1 MMLLTVLG
9 LFTCLGTKIIT
20 LYIFNFLLPKL
31 RNLQANTDKIA
42 DNLGEKEILSRNNIK
57 HHSLMQNSEK
67 IVLCQTDT
75 SGMWTFLN
83 PVWTEITGF
92 TRAESIGQS
101 FLNYVHPEDRQY
113 NLDLFQILCQCQT
126 KDYLHETRYLTRDGG
141 YCRLEVYF
149 RILLDREGEIIG
161 TSGTLREISFYKAEG
176 NSRSEG
182 KMLSKCVEEVALNS
196 SERYQEGLVEV
207 QRSLLQ
213 REITERKRIEAEL
226 EKLLSLQQATLES
239 TADGILVADNKGN
252 ITGFNQKFVQM
263 WGIPESLMKSGNY
276 KQALRVA
283 VKQLENPRKHLATT
297 RELYLQPDAQLY
309 DVNDAILFKDGRAFE
324 RYSQPQRIN
333 GKIVGRVWSFRDVT
347 AHNFAEAKI
356 RYQASHDILTNLPN
370 RVLFNERL
378 SETLIQAHQDG
389 SKLAVCF
396 LDLDRFKTI
405 NDTLGHAIG
414 DQLLQSVAQ
423 RLTKCLRS
431 HDTIARWGGDEF
443 TLLLTEISDAKD
455 VAHIQEQV
463 LAAFKTGFD
472 IENHRLHISVSIGIA
487 LYPMHGEDTE
497 TLIKHADAALYRVK
511 LQGRNNYQFYHSA
524 INLHASELLI
534 LENSLHYAL
543 ERQEFKIYYQP
554 QVNISTG
561 EISKMEALLRWQ
573 HPELGLIPPEKFIP
587 LTEETGL
594 IVPIGE
600 WVLRSACAQNK
611 AWQETLGLPFIS
623 VAVNLS
629 ARQFQQPNLV
639 NIVMQILS
647 ETKLKPQYLELEI
660 TESIAMQNVALTKI
674 ILRELYNMGVSISID
689 DFGTGYCS
697 LSYLKHFPIHS
708 LKIDRS
714 FVQDMATDTNDA
726 AITTAIVALAH
737 GLNLTVVAEGVE
749 TEEQRNL
756 LRIIE
761 CELMQGHLFSH
772 PVSVEDATRLM
783 RKCKSQR
790 VSASFLVA

>member
-1 MMLLTVLG
+1 MILLMMLG
-9 LFTCLGTKIIT
+9 LFTCLGVKIIA
-20 LYIFNFLLPKL
+20 LHILNSLLPKF
-31 RNLQANTDKIA
+31 RNRQANADTIA
-42 DNLGEKEILSRNNIK
+42 DNLVGKEILSRNNIK

-67 IVLCQTDT
+67 IVLCQTDA
-75 SGMWTFLN
+75 SGIWTFLN
-83 PVWTEITGF
+83 PTWTQITGF
-92 TRAESIGQS
+92 TRAESIGQN
-101 FLNYVHPEDRQY
+101 FLNYIHPEDLQDS
-113 NLDLFQILCQCQT
+113 LELFQILSQCQT
-126 KDYLHETRYLTRDGG
+126 KDYLRETRYLTKDGG
-141 YCRLEVYF
+141 YCWLEVYF
-149 RILLDREGEIIG
+149 RILLDREGKIIG
-161 TSGTLREISFYKAEG
+161 TSGTLREISLYKAEG
-176 NSRSEG
+176 NNQSEG
-182 KMLSKCVEEVALNS
+182 NILSKCVEQVAFNS
-196 SERYQEGLVEV
+196 SQRYQEGLVKVE
-207 QRSLLQ
+207 RSLLH
-213 REITERKRIEAEL
+213 REIGERKRIEAEL

-239 TADGILVADNKGN
+239 TTDGILVVDNKGN
-252 ITGFNQKFVQM
+252 ITGFNQKFIQM
-263 WGIPESLMKSGNY
+263 WRIPESLMKSGNY

-283 VKQLENPRKHLATT
+283 IKQLENPRKHLATA

-324 RYSQPQRIN
+324 RYSQPQRIS
-333 GKIVGRVWSFRDVT
+333 GKIVGRVWSFRDVS
-347 AHNFAEAKI
+347 AHKFAEAKI
-356 RYQASHDILTNLPN
+356 RYQASHDLLTNLPN

-378 SETLIQAHQDG
+378 IETLRQAHQDG

-431 HDTIARWGGDEF
+431 YDTIARWGGDEF
-443 TLLLTEISDAKD
+443 TLLLPEISKAKD
-455 VAHIQEQV
+455 AAQIQERI

-472 IENHRLHISVSIGIA
+472 IENHHLHISVSIGVA

-511 LQGRNNYQFYHSA
+511 LQGRNSYKFYHSV

-534 LENSLHYAL
+534 LENSLHSAL
-543 ERQEFKIYYQP
+543 ERQEFRIYYQP
-554 QVNISTG
+554 QVNLSTG

-573 HPELGLIPPEKFIP
+573 HPELGLISPEKFIP
-587 LTEETGL
+587 LAEETGL

-600 WVLRSACAQNK
+600 WVLRTACAQNK
-611 AWQETLGLPFIS
+611 AWQETLDLPFIA

-639 NIVMQILS
+639 NRVMQILL

-660 TESIAMQNVALTKI
+660 TESIAMQNVTLTKI
-674 ILRELYNMGVSISID
+674 ILRELYNMGVFIAID

-697 LSYLKHFPIHS
+697 LSYLKHFPVHC

-714 FVQDMATDTNDA
+714 FVQDMATDTSDA

-756 LRIIE
+756 LRILE

-772 PVSVEDATRLM
+772 PVSVEDATKLM
-783 RKCKSQR
+783 RKCKSHR